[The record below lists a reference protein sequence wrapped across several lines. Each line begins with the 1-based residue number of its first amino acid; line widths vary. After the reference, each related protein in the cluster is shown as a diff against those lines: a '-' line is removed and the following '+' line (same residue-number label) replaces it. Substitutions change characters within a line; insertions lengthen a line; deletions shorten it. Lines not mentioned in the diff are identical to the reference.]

1 MVSRRLSALGF
12 KGSPPSVTPVGAT
25 DPLCLRAAVSRPR
38 LNSSSSIRRHLPFLV
53 IVPLLI
59 IIMTWPTIVY
69 VFDGETFAVPTRNTD
84 VWQKLWDVWHGEQ
97 FLAGRTSFYHSDA
110 MFYPVGVSLAYENF
124 SLPHMLSVALL
135 RLILPTSSAFNL
147 TYLFIVFAVAV
158 SGYIYLNYLFHDRWL
173 ATMGAVLFGLS
184 QHVTAH
190 AAHPDINLIVSFPL
204 AAYFFQRAIAESRRM
219 HLLVCGIIV
228 GLTAFLSLYI
238 FVCLLITLAL
248 IMLYYAK
255 ERWKDLRY
263 WRWMLFLGLVI
274 LLAGAGRILPM
285 LAGTEDLA
293 SAIGKN
299 RTQETGTD
307 LLSYFVN
314 YWHPLTTKPLKAL
327 FGAGSPFYE
336 PHTSYL
342 GYLPLALIIIGFFR
356 ADSRRKML
364 PWLALA
370 LPFLLLRLGSVL
382 QVDGLQFN
390 HIVLP
395 KSLLAD
401 LLPPLFSPFHA
412 TDHFQM
418 GILLPWAVMSCYG
431 LKSLLAARPSHQRNL
446 ITLAL
451 IAVIAFEYYET
462 TAMRVLPDEQVA
474 FVDWLRQEDAEQAPR
489 LINLPM
495 GRQPS
500 KLYGFYQS
508 LTGFS
513 QVEGLSGR
521 TPPSAYAYI
530 DGNLLLNGWREGAPM
545 HCYPPHQSSYIEA
558 LNQLRGDGFTHVIW
572 HHWQGKDASIA
583 SSFID
588 AQSAYSDDYVSVF
601 RLEDLRHAC
610 DLPNSVSPAALEHLL
625 SIESSPAIAP
635 QAGSAILSIL
645 PADGQVNAALFGLRQ
660 YRSLTLADGEIA
672 AAPGAGEDAADVD
685 GLLARNSVILLA
697 YNPGT
702 SEADAIQS
710 YRAWLADRFQ
720 ACRRL
725 TETEDAIVEY
735 FLDAA
740 FPCELAFSAAP
751 LEVRYEN
758 GIRLGNLLVDFS
770 DGAIDLYLLW
780 TRLPV
785 DSHAFSIQF
794 IDADGA
800 RAGGEDF
807 VIGLEP
813 LARHRI
819 DTKSLTAGDY
829 QVKMI
834 LYDYD
839 SGASVSG
846 RVSATQAR
854 FDRALEIA
862 NMTTKQPGQRQ

>member
-1 MVSRRLSALGF
+1 M
-12 KGSPPSVTPVGAT
+12 
-25 DPLCLRAAVSRPR
+25 SRPR
-38 LNSSSSIRRHLPFLV
+38 PYSLFQSEDEPSARPYRFSYSRFRRHLPFLLT
-53 IVPLLI
+53 VPLLI

-69 VFDGETFAVPTRNTD
+69 VFDDVAFAVPTRNTD

-135 RLILPTSSAFNL
+135 RVIFSTSSAFNL
-147 TYLFIVFAVAV
+147 TYLFIVFTV
-158 SGYIYLNYLFHDRWL
+158 SMSAYVYLNYLFRDRWL
-173 ATMGAVLFGLS
+173 ATMGAVVFGLS

-190 AAHPDINLIVSFPL
+190 AAHPDINLILSFPL
-204 AAYFFQRAIAESRRM
+204 ATYFFQRAIAESRLK
-219 HLLVCGIIV
+219 HLVVCGIIV

-248 IMLYYAK
+248 IILYYAM
-255 ERWKDLRY
+255 ERLRDLRY
-263 WRWMLFLGLVI
+263 WRWMLVLVLVVLI
-274 LLAGAGRILPM
+274 FSAGRILPM

-293 SAIGKN
+293 AAIGKN
-299 RTQETGTD
+299 TGEETGTD

-314 YWHPLTTKPLKAL
+314 YWHPVTTPLLKAL

-356 ADSRRKML
+356 ADCRREML
-364 PWLALA
+364 PWFALA
-370 LPFLLLRLGSVL
+370 LPFLLLRLGSIL
-382 QVDGLQFN
+382 QVDGQQFS

-395 KSLLAD
+395 KSLLDD

-418 GILLPWAVMSCYG
+418 GILLPWAVMACYG
-431 LKSLLAARPSHQRNL
+431 LRSLLASRPGHQRNL
-446 ITLAL
+446 ITLAV

-462 TAMRVLPDEQVA
+462 TAMRALPDEQVA
-474 FVDWLRQEDAEQAPR
+474 FVDWLGQEAAEPAPR

-508 LTGFS
+508 LTGFP

-521 TPPSAYAYI
+521 TPPSAYDYI
-530 DGNLLLNGWREGAPM
+530 DGNLLLKAWRDGAPT
-545 HCYPPHQSSYIEA
+545 HCFPPHQSIFLEA
-558 LNQLRGDGFTHVIW
+558 LNQLRDDGFTHVVW
-572 HHWQGKDASIA
+572 HHWMGEDASIA
-583 SSFID
+583 SSFFE
-588 AQSAYSDDYVSVF
+588 ARSAYSDDYVSVY

-610 DLPNSVSPAALEHLL
+610 DLPHSVSPAALEHLR
-625 SIESSPAIAP
+625 SIESSPAIVP

-645 PADGQVNAALFGLRQ
+645 PADGQSNAALFGFHQ
-660 YRSLTLADGEIA
+660 YASLTLAVGEVA
-672 AAPGAGEDAADVD
+672 AAPGADAADVD
-685 GLLARNSVILLA
+685 GLLAGNSVILLV
-697 YNPGT
+697 YNPQI
-702 SEADAIQS
+702 SEADAIQT
-710 YRAWLADRFQ
+710 YRAWLGDRFQ
-720 ACRRL
+720 SCWRL

-740 FPCELAFSAAP
+740 FPCELALSAAP
-751 LEVRYEN
+751 LAVHYDN
-758 GIRLGNLLVDFS
+758 GIHLGNLLVDIS
-770 DGAIDLYLLW
+770 DGAIDLHLLW

-785 DSHAFSIQF
+785 DSHAYSIQF
-794 IDADGA
+794 IDADGV

-807 VIGLEP
+807 VIGREP
-813 LARHRI
+813 LAHHRI
-819 DTKSLTAGDY
+819 DTSTLTADDY

-834 LYDYD
+834 LYDYE

-846 RVSATQAR
+846 TVSASQNR
-854 FDRALEIA
+854 FDRALEVA
-862 NMTTKQPGQRQ
+862 NMTANQPGQRE